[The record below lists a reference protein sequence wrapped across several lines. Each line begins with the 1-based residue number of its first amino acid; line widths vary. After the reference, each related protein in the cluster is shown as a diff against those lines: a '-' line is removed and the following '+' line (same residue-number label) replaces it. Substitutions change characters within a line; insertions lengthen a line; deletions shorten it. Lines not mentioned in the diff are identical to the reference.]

1 MMREVGNQIPHC
13 GRIEG
18 IVRDIAQY
26 PVSQNPGHGPP
37 TDLHFPGAYPHT
49 RMTDSATGGHDQV
62 TVGGRKLTPGVL
74 LDVRDAIRAAGG
86 PLLLEKA
93 IIGNISWGAKT

>member
-13 GRIEG
+13 GRIER
-18 IVRDIAQY
+18 ILRAIAQH
-26 PVSQNPGHGPP
+26 PVSQNPGHGPA
-37 TDLHFPGAYPHT
+37 TYLHFPGAYPHT

-62 TVGGRKLTPGVL
+62 TVGGRKRPPGVL
-74 LDVRDAIRAAGG
+74 LYVRDAIRAAGG
-86 PLLLEKA
+86 SLLLEKV